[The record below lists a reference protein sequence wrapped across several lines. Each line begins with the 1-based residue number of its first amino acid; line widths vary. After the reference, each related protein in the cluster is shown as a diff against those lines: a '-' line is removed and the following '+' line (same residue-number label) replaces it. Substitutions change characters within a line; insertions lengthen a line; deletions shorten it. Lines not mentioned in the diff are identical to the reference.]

1 MSKDVNGPVE
11 VEPVRLEISPVRR
24 GPSPARFLC
33 VVAVAVGAIGYGA
46 WRGGYHAGWLEGR
59 PTVTLTTLPVD
70 QGEMTAEVVENGTL
84 ESANNAA
91 VKCQVEALV
100 GLTGWQT
107 GLGAVATPK
116 NSAGGIGT
124 PAEPTGRTAAKLRA
138 GANVDMAKV
147 STQVST
153 TVGLGGLKPGTDT
166 STSAAAATTGV
177 TTLDKPTIRSFSY
190 SVPPY
195 TILRTR
201 ISVAVAQK
209 MGWIDPSMNRGGS
222 AEKPGSTRIIK
233 IVDEGTKV
241 KAGDI
246 LCELD
251 SAKFQDELKAQQ
263 IRYLQAR
270 SWVEQA
276 RSILGVNLITM
287 REYQE
292 GVYPQDVQLVHQ
304 YTTACRT
311 EEDRARQ
318 NYEWSKATAIRGFR
332 SATQLQ
338 ADALAWQ
345 QAEFQLRESEHMA
358 NRLERYTAP
367 RLITSLK
374 AKIEAIKSDLL
385 AQEAAFQ
392 LETDRMKRLETAVAN
407 CTIRAPRDGMVV
419 YHNPPNMWGRID
431 NMIREGSVVREGQT
445 LIDLPDP
452 KHMRVRARINE
463 SKVASVHTGQKAWVS
478 IDAFTDRPLLGT
490 VSEVTPIPTGAGGP
504 ISDVKIY
511 YAMIELDGQGY
522 DGLRPGL
529 SAEVSFLVKARR
541 RVTRVPLEAIRWVE
555 GRPFAAAV
563 RGKSEGSSGAP
574 RGGPGHRS
582 AWEWRSVALGQS
594 DRDFAEVITG
604 LAPGERVVSDPDLL
618 PPPRPNH
625 AGPTVADTSARP
637 RG

>member
-1 MSKDVNGPVE
+1 MSKDVNGPVG
-11 VEPVRLEISPVRR
+11 EPVNLEIPPVR
-24 GPSPARFLC
+24 GGLSPGRVLC
-33 VVAVAVGAIGYGA
+33 VIAVAVGAVAYGV
-46 WRGGYHAGWLEGR
+46 WRGGYHFGWLEGR
-59 PTVTLTTLPVD
+59 PAVTLTTLPVD
-70 QGEMTAEVVENGTL
+70 QGEMTAVVVENGTL

-124 PAEPTGRTAAKLRA
+124 PAEPTGRRAAKLRA

-147 STQVST
+147 SAQVST
-153 TVGLGGLKPGTDT
+153 TVGLGGLKPSTDA
-166 STSAAAATTGV
+166 SSSAAAITGV
-177 TTLDKPTIRSFSY
+177 TTLNKPTVRSFSY

-233 IVDEGTKV
+233 IIDEGTKV

-251 SAKFQDELKAQQ
+251 SSKFRDELKAQQ

-304 YTTACRT
+304 YTTACQT
-311 EEDRARQ
+311 EEERARQ
-318 NYEWSKATAIRGFR
+318 NLEWSRATAARGFR

-345 QAEFQLRESEHMA
+345 QAEFRLRDAEHMA

-385 AQEAAFQ
+385 SQEAAFE
-392 LETDRMKRLETAVAN
+392 LEVNRLKRLETAVAN
-407 CTIRAPRDGMVV
+407 CTIRAPREGMAV

-431 NMIREGSVVREGQT
+431 NMIREGTTVREGQT

-452 KHMRVRARINE
+452 KHMRVRARVNE
-463 SKVASVHTGQKAWVS
+463 SKVASVHTGQKAWVA
-478 IDAFTDRPLLGT
+478 IDAFSDRPLLGT

-541 RVTRVPLEAIRWVE
+541 RVTRVPLGAIRWVE
-555 GRPFAAAV
+555 DRPFAAAV
-563 RGKSEGSSGAP
+563 RGQSEGSDRAP
-574 RGGPGHRS
+574 GGGPGHRS
-582 AWEWRSVALGQS
+582 AWEWRSIALGQS

-625 AGPTVADTSARP
+625 TGPTVADTSARP